1 MNQEHDIR
9 VGLVSLGCAKN
20 QVDAEIMAGELTEA
34 GYIITPQP
42 EQAQI
47 IVINTCGFIDEAKQE
62 AIDTI
67 LEMAEYKK
75 SGSCK
80 ALIVTGCLAQRYFTE
95 IQESLPEVDGIV
107 GIGGFKNICDAVKSV
122 YAGETYLNHDEDF
135 GLEYLNGSRIL
146 FTPKGSAYLKI
157 AEGCDNRCHYCA
169 IPGIRG
175 PFRSRPMEELV
186 QEAERLAGEGVR
198 ELVLIAQDTTRYGK
212 DLYGEPRLVELV
224 QALNQIDRIKWIRIM
239 YLYPDEITEGLID
252 TIKNCSKV
260 LPYVD
265 LPIQHISTG
274 LLKSMNRRGSGDD
287 IRRIFKEF
295 RDNIPGVVI
304 RTSLIVGYPGETEE
318 DFNELKDF
326 VKETRF
332 DRMGIFKYSRE
343 ENTVAA
349 GMTPQVDEATKE
361 ERYEVLMAL
370 QRGISRANNELRVG
384 RIYET
389 LVEGVS
395 DDGIFYIGRT
405 YAEGPEVDGN
415 IYFTS
420 SEPLEQGDMVDVKL
434 LIAEDYDLTGEAII
448 AEKGLED

>member
-1 MNQEHDIR
+1 M
-9 VGLVSLGCAKN
+9 GLVSLGCAKN

-122 YAGETYLNHDEDF
+122 YAGETYLNHDEVF

-186 QEAERLAGEGVR
+186 QEAKRLAGEGVR

-224 QALNQIDRIKWIRIM
+224 QALNQIDGIKWIRIM

-326 VKETRF
+326 VKATRF

-361 ERYEVLMAL
+361 ERYEALMAL